1 MADRIFGVN
10 ARINPSSEGEG
21 SMAYKI
27 LVINPGS
34 TSTKIAVFEDEAKVF
49 EETIR
54 HSSDDIHKYGVI
66 FEQYEFRKEII
77 IDELNKRS
85 FDLKTLDAVVGRGGA
100 MKPVEGGVYAVNQAM
115 LDDLEHRPLVQ
126 HASNLGAA
134 IASEIA
140 KPLGIPAFIVD
151 PVVVDELE
159 DIARIS
165 GIPQIERKPS
175 FHALNQKAVAK
186 KYASEV
192 GKDYAELKLLIAHM
206 GGGVTVGAHKY
217 GRVVDVS
224 HGSYEGPFTPER
236 AGELPTADLIN
247 LYNSGE
253 YSLSEIHK
261 LLLGKGGMVAYLGTN
276 DVKEVEKRALA
287 GDGKAKLILDA
298 FIYQIAKE
306 IGKYSVV
313 LCGEVDAIILTG
325 GVAYSKYVTDN
336 LSRMTSFIGPV
347 VIYPGENELLAM
359 AQGALRV
366 LKGDEK
372 SKEYK

>member
-1 MADRIFGVN
+1 
-10 ARINPSSEGEG
+10 
-21 SMAYKI
+21 MAYKI

-54 HSSDDIHKYGVI
+54 HSSDEIHKYGVI

-134 IASEIA
+134 IAREIA
-140 KPLGIPAFIVD
+140 KPLGILAFIVD
-151 PVVVDELE
+151 PVVVDELD

-287 GDGKAKLILDA
+287 GDVKAKLILEA
-298 FIYQIAKE
+298 FIYQIGKE

-372 SKEYK
+372 AKEY